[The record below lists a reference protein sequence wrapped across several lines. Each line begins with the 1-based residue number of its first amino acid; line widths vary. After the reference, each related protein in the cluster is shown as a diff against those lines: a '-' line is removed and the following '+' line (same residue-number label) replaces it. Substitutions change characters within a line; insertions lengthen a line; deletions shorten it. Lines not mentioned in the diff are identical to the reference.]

1 VRSYDEVRWAL
12 DPFVGVPFRELGGA
26 LGTAW
31 SPEPTSRKAL
41 AGDVVETLL
50 RIARNSIP
58 EADLTELG
66 TEVKSLPLNHLSRP
80 RERTK
85 VTSLSYVEVADE
97 RHFFTSRVFHKLRAT
112 LFVPIQKTQ
121 NDDPAYWYLRP
132 PFVWLP
138 SNDQLEKME
147 ADYLHIRDSVR
158 SRRWEAISGSPGEF
172 LTVSTSGARS
182 RGVPEPKTRA
192 WYLKTS
198 LTREVCR
205 QHLWPQ
211 EQLLRERS
219 MEAGGV
225 AIAAEEQLGFE
236 L

>member
-12 DPFVGVPFRELGGA
+12 DPFVGVPFRELADA

-31 SPEPTSRKAL
+31 SLEAASRKAL
-41 AGDVVETLL
+41 AGELVETLL

-58 EADLTELG
+58 EADLAELG

-85 VTSLSYVEVADE
+85 VTSLNYAEVAAE
-97 RHFFTSRVFHKLRAT
+97 RHFFASRVFHKLRTT
-112 LFVPIQKTQ
+112 LFVPIQKTD
-121 NDDPAYWYLRP
+121 NDDPTYWYLRP

-138 SNDQLEKME
+138 STEQLERME
-147 ADYLHIRDSVR
+147 ANYLHVRDAVR
-158 SRRWEAISGSPGEF
+158 TRRWEAIRGSPGEY

-182 RGVPEPKTRA
+182 KGLPEPKTRA
-192 WYLKTS
+192 WYLKTA

-211 EQLLRERS
+211 EQLRRERS
-219 MEAGGV
+219 QPTQTAL
-225 AIAAEEQLGFE
+225 AAEEQLGFE